1 MDNMA
6 YICLYKS
13 YLRTL
18 STLTDAQFGKLFR
31 SLLLFSQDG
40 QQPSLSGPL
49 RHVWPGIAEQYLR
62 DAQQYEIKVEA
73 NRANGAKGARKR
85 KENAQATRAQA
96 VTLGEDSIVTT
107 ENSGAKICTAENSG
121 AKICT
126 TENSGAKICT
136 SENSEAINQKANLA
150 KEKEKEKEKAKEN
163 TKAKEKESVSIPP
176 AGRGAGREEAA
187 GPVSGALAFLPPTL
201 DTIAAYIKAQ
211 GLDAKAEEFWD
222 YYEARGWKMGASP
235 MQDWK
240 AALRAWAR
248 AERRFTNGKADA
260 ERVFSQGARYG
271 DFGAVV

>member
-73 NRANGAKGARKR
+73 NRANGATGARKR

-107 ENSGAKICTAENSG
+107 ENSGAKICT
-121 AKICT
+121 
-126 TENSGAKICT
+126 

-150 KEKEKEKEKAKEN
+150 KEKEKEKETAKEN

-187 GPVSGALAFLPPTL
+187 GSVSGALAFLPPTL

>member
-40 QQPSLSGPL
+40 QQPSLNGPL

-62 DAQQYEIKVEA
+62 DAQQYETKAEA
-73 NRANGAKGARKR
+73 SRRNGAKGGRGKKADA
-85 KENAQATRAQA
+85 AQPPDNTQGYLEE
-96 VTLGEDSIVTT
+96 T
-107 ENSGAKICTAENSG
+107 
-121 AKICT
+121 
-126 TENSGAKICT
+126 
-136 SENSEAINQKANLA
+136 QKTQGYLEETQKTQGFLEETQKTQGFLEKPKKP
-150 KEKEKEKEKAKEN
+150 KEKEKEKEKDKE
-163 TKAKEKESVSIPP
+163 KEKESAKEKETVSIPP

>member
-31 SLLLFSQDG
+31 SLLQFSQDG
-40 QQPSLSGPL
+40 QQPSLAGPL

-62 DAQQYEIKVEA
+62 DAQQYEMKVEA
-73 NRANGAKGARKR
+73 RRSNGAKGGNKK
-85 KENAQATRAQA
+85 KENLKTKELSEQEVCA
-96 VTLGEDSIVTT
+96 EDSDAAGLSSNTTFCSSKSSNTTFNSSKSSNTTNIV
-107 ENSGAKICTAENSG
+107 
-121 AKICT
+121 
-126 TENSGAKICT
+126 
-136 SENSEAINQKANLA
+136 ANVA
-150 KEKEKEKEKAKEN
+150 KEKENTKEKEKKKEKAKAKE
-163 TKAKEKESVSIPP
+163 KEKESVSIP
-176 AGRGAGREEAA
+176 AAQVSGREEAPGA
-187 GPVSGALAFLPPTL
+187 QGGALAFLPPTL

-248 AERRFTNGKADA
+248 AERRFTNGKADT
-260 ERVFSQGARYG
+260 ERIFSQGARYG